1 MSQRDSARDVHSRL
15 FRAHNSTCCC
25 IQHGCVPTNVM
36 TVLHSR
42 PDCVVTRV
50 KISSLTEN
58 INRLT
63 VAHHEE

>member
-1 MSQRDSARDVHSRL
+1 MTLRVTSTVGYFVLTIVRVVAHSMAVEL
-15 FRAHNSTCCC
+15 
-25 IQHGCVPTNVM
+25 TNVR